1 MLGRTIKSKL
11 AISPG
16 NRIVRHGAAL
26 AVLLGAIC
34 AIISFLAVF
43 FGGDW
48 AIARRWWLLT
58 HGVYGIAVLYLSW
71 IILTRAPPDYF
82 GLPNVKMVR
91 NGGLLVVE
99 NVPWLSVGVLASI
112 HLIED
117 ELERL
122 ICVGEVTNVQSN
134 GLVQIQVRHD
144 DQGVV
149 ASGEI
154 WNALERADKKL
165 LLVKPGLFRS
175 YNNG

>member
-1 MLGRTIKSKL
+1 LGRHIKSKL

-16 NRIVRHGAAL
+16 NRIVRHCTAL
-26 AVLLGAIC
+26 AVILGAVS
-34 AIISFLAVF
+34 AIIGLLAVF
-43 FGGDW
+43 YGGEW
-48 AIARRWWLLT
+48 AIARRWWLVA
-58 HGVYGIAVLYLSW
+58 HGLYWIAILYLAW

-82 GLPNVKMVR
+82 GLPTVKMVR

-99 NVPWLSVGVLASI
+99 NVPWLSVGGLVSI

-122 ICVGEVTNVQSN
+122 ICVGEVINVQSN

-149 ASGEI
+149 ASGEV
-154 WNALERADKKL
+154 WSALERADKKL